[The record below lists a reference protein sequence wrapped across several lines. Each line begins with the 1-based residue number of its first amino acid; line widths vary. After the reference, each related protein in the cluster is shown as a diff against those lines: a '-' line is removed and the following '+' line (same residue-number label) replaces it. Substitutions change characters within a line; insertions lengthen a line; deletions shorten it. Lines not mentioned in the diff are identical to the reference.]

1 MVDLERNKCKKQM
14 KVRQAGSIYYLLI
27 INGDDYCHLD
37 LHSMFEFIPPWFS
50 WLGAACLDQAC
61 GRAASPGGPG
71 GPGGS
76 GGNGGDGGG
85 AGDLLQIYPTGLS
98 SLFCTEGSLAI
109 KYSICSCRTVS
120 TSGNEKLVDGT
131 HLKQNAKSVGDRD
144 GDGHDKHQV
153 VDDEHLVREAT
164 WREASL

>member
-1 MVDLERNKCKKQM
+1 M
-14 KVRQAGSIYYLLI
+14 KARQAGSIYYLLI

-98 SLFCTEGSLAI
+98 SLFCTKVASQSKTAFVVVEQYQHQETRTFWWHLPQTKRKERRRSLWRWPWLTPSSRWWAPGESWNHITGSIFI
-109 KYSICSCRTVS
+109 KVILYRI
-120 TSGNEKLVDGT
+120 
-131 HLKQNAKSVGDRD
+131 
-144 GDGHDKHQV
+144 
-153 VDDEHLVREAT
+153 
-164 WREASL
+164 